1 MWGRDARLPAMSVN
15 AEELLVIDVLD
26 EDAGL
31 ADVED
36 TRGRTF
42 QLPAEWLPAAADGAA
57 YRVGVRMGGEG
68 GTLTSS
74 TVTFTPDPDGARLL
88 RERSKQTL
96 LDFSDEPEE
105 QP

>member
-1 MWGRDARLPAMSVN
+1 MSVN
-15 AEELLVIDVLD
+15 TEELLVIDVLD

-42 QLPAEWLPAAADGAA
+42 QIPAEWLPDAADGAA
-57 YRVGVRMGGEG
+57 YRISVTGGA
-68 GTLTSS
+68 
-74 TVTFTPDPDGARLL
+74 VTFTPDPDGARIL

-96 LDFSDEPEE
+96 LDFSDETDGE
-105 QP
+105 QA

>member
-1 MWGRDARLPAMSVN
+1 MTWNARLPQMSVN
-15 AEELLVIDVLD
+15 AEQLLVIDVLD

-57 YRVGVRMGGEG
+57 YRVAVVGG
-68 GTLTSS
+68 

-96 LDFSDEPEE
+96 LDFTDENTSGQEE
-105 QP
+105 GGQP

>member
-1 MWGRDARLPAMSVN
+1 MSVN
-15 AEELLVIDVLD
+15 TEELLVIDVLD

-42 QLPAEWLPAAADGAA
+42 QLPAEWLP
-57 YRVGVRMGGEG
+57 
-68 GTLTSS
+68 
-74 TVTFTPDPDGARLL
+74 VTFTPDPDGARLL

-96 LDFSDEPEE
+96 LDFTDENSPGEE
-105 QP
+105 QGEPL